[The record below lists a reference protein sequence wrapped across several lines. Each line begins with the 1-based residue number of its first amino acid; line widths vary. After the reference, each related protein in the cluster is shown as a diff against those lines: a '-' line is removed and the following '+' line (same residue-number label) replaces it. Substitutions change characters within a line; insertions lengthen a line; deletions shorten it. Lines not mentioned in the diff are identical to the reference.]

1 MWWGCF
7 YFKLG
12 GHRRLFCLFAIYLC
26 KDPISKH
33 GHFKRYWVLGLYR
46 VNLEGHSSNH
56 TYVTCCC
63 CCLVTQSCLT
73 LCNPMDC
80 STSGF
85 PVLHYLLEFAQPHES
100 VIPSNHLILCHK
112 LHLFDNCV
120 LFFLICSSFFSFFI
134 LPSLILR
141 FFVCFLITL
150 IWSSLLTYFN
160 IYFYKSTLVVIHG
173 VQYTLKK
180 IWF

>member
-1 MWWGCF
+1 MWRTELLE
-7 YFKLG
+7 KTLMLG
-12 GHRRLFCLFAIYLC
+12 KIEGRRRRWWQRMSWLFAIYLC

-85 PVLHYLLEFAQPHES
+85 PVLHYLLEFAQTHARQVYDAIQPTHPLS
-100 VIPSNHLILCHK
+100 PPSPPALNLSQHQG
-112 LHLFDNCV
+112 LFQQ
-120 LFFLICSSFFSFFI
+120 LSSSHQ
-134 LPSLILR
+134 
-141 FFVCFLITL
+141 VA
-150 IWSSLLTYFN
+150 
-160 IYFYKSTLVVIHG
+160 
-173 VQYTLKK
+173 
-180 IWF
+180 